1 MMIDDNP
8 VVYKNKL
15 RIQIRT
21 TTRSRLVESIYQS
34 IDSIQLD
41 QLYTILL
48 VYIETYVKVLKY
60 R

>member
-41 QLYTILL
+41 QLYI
-48 VYIETYVKVLKY
+48 VYIETCVKVLKY

>member
-21 TTRSRLVESIYQS
+21 TRRSRLVESIYQS

-41 QLYTILL
+41 QLYIAI
-48 VYIETYVKVLKY
+48 Y
-60 R
+60 